1 MNEKIE
7 WRYPIK
13 GVTESVV
20 NAVIYHLKTQCRL
33 NVEEEMKIQLP
44 GIMSFIN
51 SDDKFEFELDGIL
64 PEFDTLI
71 RQSL

>member
-20 NAVIYHLKTQCRL
+20 NAVIYHLKAQCRF

-44 GIMSFIN
+44 GVNKSAF
-51 SDDKFEFELDGIL
+51 FTVLLFGV
-64 PEFDTLI
+64 LI
-71 RQSL
+71 S

>member
-20 NAVIYHLKTQCRL
+20 NQAAYHLKTQCRHTI
-33 NVEEEMKIQLP
+33 EEEMKFTLP
-44 GIMSFIN
+44 GVMAFIN
-51 SDDKFEFELDGIL
+51 PDDKFDFELENI
-64 PEFDTLI
+64 PEEFNTII
-71 RQSL
+71 R

>member
-20 NAVIYHLKTQCRL
+20 NQVIYHLKTQCRSS
-33 NVEEEMKIQLP
+33 VEEEMKIQLP
-44 GIMSFIN
+44 GV
-51 SDDKFEFELDGIL
+51 
-64 PEFDTLI
+64 LI
-71 RQSL
+71 YNYDSMI

>member
-33 NVEEEMKIQLP
+33 SVEEEMKIQLP
-44 GIMSFIN
+44 GVKDLNVCFA
-51 SDDKFEFELDGIL
+51 IL
-64 PEFDTLI
+64 K
-71 RQSL
+71 